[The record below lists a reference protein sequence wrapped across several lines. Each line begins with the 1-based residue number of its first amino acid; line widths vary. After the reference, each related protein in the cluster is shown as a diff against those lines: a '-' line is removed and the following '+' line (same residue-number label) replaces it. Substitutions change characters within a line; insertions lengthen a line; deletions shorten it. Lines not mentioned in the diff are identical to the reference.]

1 MKNLSEK
8 IGILAFVVLSL
19 VFKERYL
26 FEQAFP
32 DKGNKFYIYLC
43 VVASLILIWTMFLKF
58 KNQVLVLT
66 IINLIFSL
74 AFVGD
79 ILYMKYYGELL

>member
-26 FEQAFP
+26 FEQVFP

-43 VVASLILIWTMFLKF
+43 VVAC
-58 KNQVLVLT
+58 
-66 IINLIFSL
+66 
-74 AFVGD
+74 
-79 ILYMKYYGELL
+79 